1 MHCFGNIYKIRWVL
15 CESFAIETRLI
26 HLKDDS
32 YSPSSSPFS
41 VDARFTRRMQTHFST
56 QLKKEKGEKK
66 RKKKKQSEIW
76 CVKLPFRCS
85 QMAIFT
91 LPCHCKVGESPGAWS
106 WEGEPV
112 LLKTNRA
119 QNIPHSFVQALSP
132 TILHVCEYKKETT
145 TQKGGCAND
154 LQVSRVRKGPNR
166 TVVYSFLLCPPLGD
180 RNCFT
185 PLPPW
190 IETLLRTW

>member
-56 QLKKEKGEKK
+56 RLTGCGEKREEREKKKE
-66 RKKKKQSEIW
+66 KKQSEIW

-119 QNIPHSFVQALSP
+119 QNIPHSCTVTHHIACMWIQKRNDDTKGRMCKWLTSVAG
-132 TILHVCEYKKETT
+132 TER
-145 TQKGGCAND
+145 TQ
-154 LQVSRVRKGPNR
+154 
-166 TVVYSFLLCPPLGD
+166 
-180 RNCFT
+180 
-185 PLPPW
+185 
-190 IETLLRTW
+190 

>member
-1 MHCFGNIYKIRWVL
+1 MRVICNWNETHTFEGWQLLTLLITVFCGREIHPAHANTLFYAAHGVRW
-15 CESFAIETRLI
+15 
-26 HLKDDS
+26 
-32 YSPSSSPFS
+32 
-41 VDARFTRRMQTHFST
+41 
-56 QLKKEKGEKK
+56 KK
-66 RKKKKQSEIW
+66 RKGKKTEKKKKQSEIW

-119 QNIPHSFVQALSP
+119 QNIPHSFVRALSP

-145 TQKGGCAND
+145 TQKDGCAND
-154 LQVSRVRKGPNR
+154 LQVSRVRKGPNG